1 VTIKR
6 LLEDKARD
14 LGLTL
19 LSSAAPLDRVITSPE
34 INRVGMALAGYTGV
48 FMAERVQIFGET
60 ETSYLG
66 TLTKPRKREALQRVF
81 SFDIPCGVITKGLP
95 APDGSVEIADAR
107 GIPLLST
114 SMDTTPFVKALTT
127 YLEYRLAPRT
137 TIHGTLMDVYGVGL
151 LYTGKAG
158 MGKSECALDLVERG
172 HRLVADDMVTIIR
185 RADNVLIGT
194 GSELLGH
201 HMEIRGIGI
210 IDVQTLFGIRA
221 IRLQKR
227 VEVEIRLESW
237 DETKAYERLGLEPQ
251 TTTIFDVKLP
261 VVSMPVFPGK
271 NISVLSEVIAMNHM
285 LSVYGC
291 SPAKEFNQRILE
303 CMRRRS
309 EASGYLEVDTE

>member
-1 VTIKR
+1 VTVKR
-6 LLEDKARD
+6 LLEDKAKD

-19 LSSAAPLDRVITSPE
+19 LSADGALDRTIAVPDIH
-34 INRVGMALAGYTGV
+34 RVGMALAGYTGV
-48 FMAERVQIFGET
+48 FVEDRVQIFGET
-60 ETSYLG
+60 EISYLA
-66 TLTKPRKREALQRVF
+66 TLTAQQKRDALSRVF
-81 SFDIPCGVITKGLP
+81 AFAIPCAVITKGLEVP
-95 APDGSVEIADAR
+95 KGAVDMANTKGT
-107 GIPLLST
+107 PLLSST
-114 SMDTTPFVKALTT
+114 MDTTPLIKALTT

-151 LYTGKAG
+151 LYSGKAG
-158 MGKSECALDLVERG
+158 MGKSECALDLLERG
-172 HRLVADDMVTIIR
+172 HRLVADDMVTVFR

-210 IDVQTLFGIRA
+210 VDAQTLFGIRA

-251 TTTIFDVKLP
+251 TTTILGVTIP
-261 VVSMPVFPGK
+261 MVTIPVFPGK
-271 NISVLSEVIAMNHM
+271 SISVLSEVAAMNHM
-285 LSVYGC
+285 LAVYGS
-291 SPAKEFNQRILE
+291 SPAKEFDQRILE

-309 EASGYLEVDTE
+309 EATGYLEVDTE

>member
-1 VTIKR
+1 MTVKR

-14 LGLTL
+14 LGLEL
-19 LSSAAPLDRVITSPE
+19 LSSRGPLDRAIASPD

-48 FMAERVQIFGET
+48 FVVERVQIFGET

-66 TLTKPRKREALQRVF
+66 TLTKARKREALERVF
-81 SFDIPCGVITKGLP
+81 AFDIPCAVITKGLP
-95 APDGSVEIADAR
+95 APDGAVEIADAR
-107 GIPLLST
+107 GIPLIST
-114 SMDTTPFVKALTT
+114 TMDTTPFVKALST

-210 IDVQTLFGIRA
+210 VDVQTLFGIRA

-251 TTTIFDVKLP
+251 TTSILDVRIP

-271 NISVLSEVIAMNHM
+271 NISVLSEVVAMNHM
-285 LSVYGC
+285 LAVYGC